1 MKKLSLIA
9 GGVASLVLGTVLA
22 TRSSHAA
29 DHLDSTTLATNPM
42 ADINDVF
49 TWMTS
54 DMSKLNLIMT
64 VSPGDPGNRAFSD
77 AVQYVFHVVSRTGT
91 MPNQVVAMPAAGTE
105 TKVICTF
112 TSDTAVQ
119 CWVVTGTTVK
129 DYVTGDPSSA
139 AGITSA
145 SGKLKVHA
153 GRHSD
158 PFFFNLQGFRDAIAT
173 VKGAIAGGAVIPNA
187 AGCPDNLDGTTVG
200 GIRAIL
206 EGQRPTDATALPPCP
221 ATSKDCFAALNVK
234 ALVVQ
239 VDKTLLNEGANT
251 LLAVWASTH
260 AKP

>member
-9 GGVASLVLGTVLA
+9 GGVASLALGTFLA

-29 DHLDSTTLATNPM
+29 DHLDSATLAGNPL
-42 ADINDVF
+42 ADINDVY

-54 DMSKLNLIMT
+54 DMSKLNLVMT
-64 VSPGDPGNRAFSD
+64 VSPADPGNRAFSD

-91 MPNQVVAMPAAGTE
+91 MANQIVARPGTGTE

-112 TSDTAVQ
+112 ASDTSIQ

-129 DYVTGDPSSA
+129 DYVTGDPSAA

-145 SGKLKVHA
+145 SGKLRVHA

-158 PFFFNLQGFRDAIAT
+158 PFFFNLQGFRNAIS
-173 VKGAIAGGAVIPNA
+173 AVA
-187 AGCPDNLDGTTVG
+187 AAAPTITYTPQGCPNNLTDAQVA
-200 GIRAIL
+200 GIRTIL
-206 EGQRPTDATALPPCP
+206 TTQQPTDATATPQCSGTTP
-221 ATSKDCFAALNVK
+221 DCFAALNVK
-234 ALVVQ
+234 AIVVQ
-239 VDKTLLNEGANT
+239 VDKTLINEGANT
-251 LLAVWASTH
+251 MVAVWGSTH